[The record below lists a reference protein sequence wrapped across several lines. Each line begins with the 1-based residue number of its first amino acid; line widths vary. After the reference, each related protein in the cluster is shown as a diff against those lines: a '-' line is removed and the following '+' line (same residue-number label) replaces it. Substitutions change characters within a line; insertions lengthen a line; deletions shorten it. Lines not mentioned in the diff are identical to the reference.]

1 MKKNIFLGVL
11 LCITPFL
18 YSQTSITS
26 SGITN
31 SSNSGSVAF
40 TLGQLVY
47 TTASSNTGSVA
58 QGVQQP
64 FEFQVLSVLDD
75 KSMILTLTTYPNPT
89 SGELVLKTSNTPQ
102 DKLEYALFDLQG
114 KQLKSGRIIDTK
126 TTIEIQDI
134 SNGVYLLKV
143 TKSNLLLKALK
154 IIKK

>member
-11 LCITPFL
+11 LFITPFL

-134 SNGVYLLKV
+134 SNGVYLVKV